1 MCFHRWVNSA
11 TYDLEDYLS
20 KVVVMSLQSPSGES
34 GGGDS
39 MERRQMTARE
49 LLGSNDIMRAK

>member
-1 MCFHRWVNSA
+1 MSSA

-20 KVVVMSLQSPSGES
+20 KAVVMSLQSPSGES